1 MTGLILGAK
10 LRSRRIP
17 GSASSALIAP
27 RYLVEILM
35 IENSSVPQPAPG
47 IYIPGEVP
55 PMGLA
60 LGPDEPPEVDEP
72 PLMEPTIPV
81 REPGTRS
88 PARAS
93 AGV

>member
-1 MTGLILGAK
+1 
-10 LRSRRIP
+10 
-17 GSASSALIAP
+17 
-27 RYLVEILM
+27 M

-47 IYIPGEVP
+47 IYIPGQAP
-55 PMGLA
+55 PMDLP

-88 PARAS
+88 PAQAS